1 MYEDDYNEFEDNF
14 NEETEQDEITQIMQA
29 NEVKGTYYDVVDQL
43 VRANFKS
50 IEKQGIDIQRM
61 KLTSLNAN
69 QLKDTL
75 DFMLNWFVETEEYEK
90 CKTIQSYLEELKEA

>member
-1 MYEDDYNEFEDNF
+1 MYENDYDNFEDNF
-14 NEETEQDEITQIMQA
+14 NEETEQDEITQIMKA
-29 NEVKGTYYDVVDQL
+29 NEVKATYHDVVDQL

-50 IEKQGIDIQRM
+50 IENQGIDVKQM
-61 KLTSLNAN
+61 KLTNLNAD
-69 QLKDTL
+69 QLKNTL

>member
-1 MYEDDYNEFEDNF
+1 MYENDYDGFEDNF
-14 NEETEQDEITQIMQA
+14 NEETEQEEITQIMKA
-29 NEVKGTYYDVVDQL
+29 NEVKATYHDVVDQL

-50 IEKQGIDIQRM
+50 IENQGIDVQQM
-61 KLTSLNAN
+61 KLTNLNAD
-69 QLKDTL
+69 QLKNTL

>member
-14 NEETEQDEITQIMQA
+14 NEETEQDEITQIMRA
-29 NEVKGTYYDVVDQL
+29 NEVKGTYHGVVDQL

-50 IEKQGIDIQRM
+50 IEQQGIDIQRM
-61 KLTSLNAN
+61 KLTSLNSN